1 MLLIK
6 ITTSGES
13 LTIEREQ
20 AGEVVARLS
29 LSLDWFK
36 SRKKTPKNEIIKKW
50 TQGASN
56 AEEARAQLLAL

>member
-1 MLLIK
+1 MLNIK
-6 ITTSGES
+6 IKTAGDS

-29 LSLDWFK
+29 LSLDWFR

-56 AEEARAQLLAL
+56 AEEARAELLAL

>member
-1 MLLIK
+1 MLLINIK
-6 ITTSGES
+6 TSSEG

-36 SRKKTPKNEIIKKW
+36 NLSNRPKRSIIAKW
-50 TQGASN
+50 CKGASN